1 MKKWLIT
8 AFATLAFTAAGAHAE
23 GNPESGKTKS
33 VVCAACHGAD
43 GNSVNTLWPKLAGQ
57 HPEYIVQQLGDF
69 KSGKRSDPLM
79 SPQAAALSERD
90 MDDLAAFFSSQAKK
104 GGTSAA
110 DQVELGEK
118 LFRAGNTN
126 SGVPACMACHGPA
139 GSGNPQAKFPAVS
152 GQHADYLVKA
162 LKDFRSGTRT
172 NDASKM
178 MQGVAAAMTD
188 QEITAVSQY
197 IQGLSK

>member
-1 MKKWLIT
+1 
-8 AFATLAFTAAGAHAE
+8 
-23 GNPESGKTKS
+23 
-33 VVCAACHGAD
+33 
-43 GNSVNTLWPKLAGQ
+43 
-57 HPEYIVQQLGDF
+57 
-69 KSGKRSDPLM
+69 M

-118 LFRAGNTN
+118 LFRAGNAN